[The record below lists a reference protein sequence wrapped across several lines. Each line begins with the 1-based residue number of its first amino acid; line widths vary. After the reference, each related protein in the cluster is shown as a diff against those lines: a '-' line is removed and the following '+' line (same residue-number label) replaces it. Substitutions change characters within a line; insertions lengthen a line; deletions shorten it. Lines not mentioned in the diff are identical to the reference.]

1 MKMLVTKFSDG
12 KYKNEGELFAEP
24 ISDDNVKLMGEMIA
38 LQVLRNANSFDYEV
52 VEKLYNG
59 LVKDMHHM
67 NEVTTTHR
75 LQYAFYF
82 NSRANMPQI
91 TTSRTKK
98 ERQFQL
104 RKRATEKWI
113 KFCSTTAERL
123 QETDRLSSLTISTT
137 FPTLKIVLKIRKST
151 MTKPTRLP
159 KPCVFLN

>member
-67 NEVTTTHR
+67 NER
-75 LQYAFYF
+75 DYIISDGYDYAQKVISGHCDYMASF
-82 NSRANMPQI
+82 
-91 TTSRTKK
+91 K
-98 ERQFQL
+98 
-104 RKRATEKWI
+104 
-113 KFCSTTAERL
+113 
-123 QETDRLSSLTISTT
+123 LSFAHLVCK
-137 FPTLKIVLKIRKST
+137 L
-151 MTKPTRLP
+151 
-159 KPCVFLN
+159 